1 MAHGLEQANAMTKS
15 SRRNQVD
22 EPQIFPGCS
31 AHVEETE
38 RMSTPTEERGDLL
51 IRDITDCI
59 LDVRITSLDA
69 PSNIH
74 RKPEAVFFPR
84 RAKSRRNSSKSV

>member
-38 RMSTPTEERGDLL
+38 RMSTPTEERGDLQ
-51 IRDITDCI
+51 IRNIWKHQADCI
-59 LDVRITSLDA
+59 LDVRTYVSRIL
-69 PSNIH
+69 IH
-74 RKPEAVFFPR
+74 QPTLIGNRKQP
-84 RAKSRRNSSKSV
+84 